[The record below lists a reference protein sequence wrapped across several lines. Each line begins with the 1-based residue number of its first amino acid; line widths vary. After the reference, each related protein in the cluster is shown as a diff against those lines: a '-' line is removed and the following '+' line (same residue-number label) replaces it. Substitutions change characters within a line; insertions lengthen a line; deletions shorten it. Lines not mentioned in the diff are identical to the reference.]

1 MKQWNREWNKENKRR
16 KTYDDAKKKR
26 RAILISVILG
36 ILIIIAT
43 VCGILYA
50 TTDMF
55 KSNSVLFE
63 KYARQLLENLD
74 DVMNEEYMNEIEEIL
89 NNNKLTSN
97 TTVTMNYNEN
107 GDTSNPINNI
117 QMNIS
122 GKEEKV
128 AGYHYKDI
136 TLKQN
141 DETLAGIEYLEDGNI
156 AGVRLNGIRQ
166 YLSTNTENKDEN
178 EIYNLYE
185 LIHTDIPEVLGLNS
199 EECNSLKEK
208 YIGIIWKNIA
218 NATFSKQS
226 GMLIEI
232 NGAQYNT
239 NVYSITITKEQF
251 NNIYL
256 QILEELGKD
265 EIILSKIEAID
276 SKLNE
281 YHNFLQD
288 GEISNLKQEFID
300 EINNTIQ
307 NIQNFN
313 IGNDERTISVFESN
327 GIAISLSIDT
337 EKDFTG
343 LDVVN
348 GESTNFI
355 NILGNEKIEDGEKE
369 NSFDFKI
376 EKTAAINDETIAIQ
390 YNIVEEG
397 EKITNECHISRKME
411 NSNVHSNIEFV
422 RNVGQNALK
431 ITAETSTDIVNDFEE
446 KEELVENENNIIME
460 KLNDEQKENVR
471 NNVKENI
478 TNQINTFLQVLPME
492 KINQML
498 VNLNLME
505 EELDDLSGEGTVTEV
520 EKNRFNSKFELY
532 EGEHITKER
541 IEELIDVV
549 KDDLQDVRITNYR
562 EEGLEQEKFPLEYRL
577 IIEKGTNN
585 TELAES
591 VINYIEEK
599 YTQEFSVRLEYDEAT
614 GLINNI
620 YITVMEN

>member
-1 MKQWNREWNKENKRR
+1 MMMPR
-16 KTYDDAKKKR
+16 KKR

-74 DVMNEEYMNEIEEIL
+74 DVMNEEHMNEMEEIL
-89 NNNKLTSN
+89 NNNKLTSS

-185 LIHTDIPEVLGLNS
+185 LIHTGIPEILGLNS
-199 EECNSLKEK
+199 DEWNSLKEK

-226 GMLIEI
+226 GMVIEI
-232 NGAQYNT
+232 NGTQYNT

>member
-1 MKQWNREWNKENKRR
+1 MMMPR
-16 KTYDDAKKKR
+16 KKR

-74 DVMNEEYMNEIEEIL
+74 DVMNEEHMNEMEEIL
-89 NNNKLTSN
+89 NNNKLTSS

>member
-1 MKQWNREWNKENKRR
+1 MMMPR
-16 KTYDDAKKKR
+16 KKR

-74 DVMNEEYMNEIEEIL
+74 DVMNEEHMNEMEEIL
-89 NNNKLTSN
+89 NNNKLTSS

-185 LIHTDIPEVLGLNS
+185 LIHTDIPEILGLNS
-199 EECNSLKEK
+199 DEWNSLKEK

-232 NGAQYNT
+232 NGTQYNT

-288 GEISNLKQEFID
+288 REISNLKQEFID

-585 TELAES
+585 TELAEN

>member
-1 MKQWNREWNKENKRR
+1 MMMPR
-16 KTYDDAKKKR
+16 KKR

-74 DVMNEEYMNEIEEIL
+74 DVMNEEHMNEMEEIL
-89 NNNKLTSN
+89 NNNKLTSS

-199 EECNSLKEK
+199 DEWNSLKEK

-226 GMLIEI
+226 GMVIEI
-232 NGAQYNT
+232 NGTQYNT

>member
-1 MKQWNREWNKENKRR
+1 MMMPR
-16 KTYDDAKKKR
+16 KKR

-74 DVMNEEYMNEIEEIL
+74 DVMNEEHMNEMEEIL
-89 NNNKLTSN
+89 NNNKLTSS

-185 LIHTDIPEVLGLNS
+185 LIHTDIPEILGLNS
-199 EECNSLKEK
+199 DEWNSLKEK

-226 GMLIEI
+226 GMVIEI
-232 NGAQYNT
+232 NGTQYNT

-288 GEISNLKQEFID
+288 REISNLKQEFID

-307 NIQNFN
+307 KIQNFN